1 MTVRWG
7 KNDSFP
13 LTNHQNNACNVDYSN
28 AHIHERKNF
37 RKKPIDCVV
46 CVLHKWTLDTLF
58 GLKKKIFIKSVE
70 GKRSKN

>member
-37 RKKPIDCVV
+37 RKKPN
-46 CVLHKWTLDTLF
+46 LHRLCCLRF
-58 GLKKKIFIKSVE
+58 A
-70 GKRSKN
+70 